1 MTKTKKA
8 PPAPVI
14 DLRFELIRRDLTP
27 GDNRNKKANAVY
39 MLAIYFLKQWH
50 KVSDIKLSEA
60 RMLLGGDSIDYR
72 KLQDF
77 AESKIDYATSPP
89 RYDVTIPVSQFVAW
103 AKVFGNSQ
111 ALPIIN
117 SIT

>member
-8 PPAPVI
+8 PPSPVI

-39 MLAIYFLKQWH
+39 MLAVFFLTQWH
-50 KVSDIKLSEA
+50 KISDIKLSEA
-60 RMLLGGDSIDYR
+60 RMLLGGDSLDYR
-72 KLQDF
+72 KLQEY
-77 AESKIDYATSPP
+77 AESKIDYTSNPP
-89 RYDVTIPVSQFVAW
+89 RHDVQMQVDQFVAW

-111 ALPIIN
+111 ALPIIKP
-117 SIT
+117 I